1 MKGGARVAAGV
12 SIGYFLGRTHKMRLA
27 LMLAGAGLT
36 GRLPSNPQ
44 DILKRGASMMG
55 SSPELVKI
63 TDAVRGELMSA
74 ARAAAVTAA
83 SNRIDSLNDRLQQR
97 AAGRSRTAE
106 EEPEEEEYAGEEP
119 EDEYAEGEYEEEPGE
134 ESAEEE
140 EEYPE
145 EAEEEEAEEEEAP
158 EEEAPEEEEA
168 APEEAEEEAPKP
180 VRRRPAA
187 RRRTAESASR
197 PKASRTKSKP
207 QEPEEPGDEDEEPS
221 KPRRRST
228 RAEASA
234 TGRAPVRRT
243 RK

>member
-44 DILKRGASMMG
+44 DILKRGASMVG

-63 TDAVRGELMSA
+63 TDSVRGELMSA

-97 AAGRSRTAE
+97 AAGRSKAAE
-106 EEPEEEEYAGEEP
+106 EEPEEEEYADEGP

-140 EEYPE
+140 EYP
-145 EAEEEEAEEEEAP
+145 EEEAEEEEAD
-158 EEEAPEEEEA
+158 EE
-168 APEEAEEEAPKP
+168 EEAEEEAPKP
-180 VRRRPAA
+180 ARRRPSA

-197 PKASRTKSKP
+197 PKASRAKSKP
-207 QEPEEPGDEDEEPS
+207 QEPDEAGDEDEEPS

-228 RAEASA
+228 RAAASA

>member
-36 GRLPSNPQ
+36 GRLPNNPQ
-44 DILKRGASMMG
+44 DILKRGASMVG

-63 TDAVRGELMSA
+63 TDSVRGELMSA

-83 SNRIDSLNDRLQQR
+83 SNRIDSLNERLQQR
-97 AAGRSRTAE
+97 ATGRPKASE
-106 EEPEEEEYAGEEP
+106 EEPEEEESADEGP
-119 EDEYAEGEYEEEPGE
+119 EDEYAEGEYEPAE

-140 EEYPE
+140 YPE
-145 EAEEEEAEEEEAP
+145 EETDEEEAP
-158 EEEAPEEEEA
+158 EEGEGAPEEA
-168 APEEAEEEAPKP
+168 EEAEEEAPKP
-180 VRRRPAA
+180 ARRRPAA
-187 RRRTAESASR
+187 RRRTGESTSR
-197 PKASRTKSKP
+197 PKTSRAKSKAK
-207 QEPEEPGDEDEEPS
+207 EPEESGDEDEEPA

-234 TGRAPVRRT
+234 SGRAPVRRT

>member
-36 GRLPSNPQ
+36 GRLPNNPQ
-44 DILKRGASMMG
+44 DILKRGASMVG

-63 TDAVRGELMSA
+63 TDSVRGELMSA

-83 SNRIDSLNDRLQQR
+83 SNRIDSLNERLQQR
-97 AAGRSRTAE
+97 ATGRPKASE

-119 EDEYAEGEYEEEPGE
+119 EDEYAEGEYEPAE

-140 EEYPE
+140 YPE
-145 EAEEEEAEEEEAP
+145 EETDEEEAP
-158 EEEAPEEEEA
+158 EEGEGAPEEA
-168 APEEAEEEAPKP
+168 EEAEEEAPKP
-180 VRRRPAA
+180 ARRRPAA
-187 RRRTAESASR
+187 RRRTGESTSR
-197 PKASRTKSKP
+197 PKTSRAKKAK
-207 QEPEEPGDEDEEPS
+207 EPEESGDEDEEPA

-234 TGRAPVRRT
+234 SGRAPVRRT

>member
-36 GRLPSNPQ
+36 GRLPNNPQ
-44 DILKRGASMMG
+44 DILKRGASMVG

-83 SNRIDSLNDRLQQR
+83 SNRIDSLNERLQQR
-97 AAGRSRTAE
+97 AAGRPKASE
-106 EEPEEEEYAGEEP
+106 EEPEEEEYTGEEP
-119 EDEYAEGEYEEEPGE
+119 EDEYAEGEYEPAE

-140 EEYPE
+140 YPE
-145 EAEEEEAEEEEAP
+145 EETDEEEAP
-158 EEEAPEEEEA
+158 EEEAPEEEEG
-168 APEEAEEEAPKP
+168 APEEAEEAEEEAPKP
-180 VRRRPAA
+180 ARRRPAA
-187 RRRTAESASR
+187 RRRTGESASR
-197 PKASRTKSKP
+197 PKTSRAKSKAT
-207 QEPEEPGDEDEEPS
+207 ESEESGDEDEEPA

-234 TGRAPVRRT
+234 SGRAPVRRT

>member
-44 DILKRGASMMG
+44 DILKRGASMVG

-63 TDAVRGELMSA
+63 TDSVRGELMSA

-83 SNRIDSLNDRLQQR
+83 SNRIDSLNERLQQR
-97 AAGRSRTAE
+97 AAGRPKASE

-119 EDEYAEGEYEEEPGE
+119 EDEYAEGEYEEEP
-134 ESAEEE
+134 AE
-140 EEYPE
+140 EEYPDE
-145 EAEEEEAEEEEAP
+145 ESEEEET
-158 EEEAPEEEEA
+158 PEEEEG
-168 APEEAEEEAPKP
+168 APEEAEEEGAEEEEAPKP
-180 VRRRPAA
+180 ARRRPAA

-197 PKASRTKSKP
+197 PKTSRARKAK
-207 QEPEEPGDEDEEPS
+207 EPEESGDEDEEPA
-221 KPRRRST
+221 KPRRRSA

>member
-36 GRLPSNPQ
+36 GRLPNNPQ
-44 DILKRGASMMG
+44 DILKRGASMVG

-63 TDAVRGELMSA
+63 TDSVRGELMSA

-83 SNRIDSLNDRLQQR
+83 SNRIDSLNERLQQR
-97 AAGRSRTAE
+97 ATGRPTASE
-106 EEPEEEEYAGEEP
+106 EEPEEEEYADEGP
-119 EDEYAEGEYEEEPGE
+119 EDEYAEGEYEPAE

-140 EEYPE
+140 YPE
-145 EAEEEEAEEEEAP
+145 EETDEEEAP
-158 EEEAPEEEEA
+158 EEGEGAPEEA
-168 APEEAEEEAPKP
+168 EEAEEEAPKP
-180 VRRRPAA
+180 ARRRPAA
-187 RRRTAESASR
+187 RRRTGESTSR
-197 PKASRTKSKP
+197 PKTSRAKSKAK
-207 QEPEEPGDEDEEPS
+207 EPEESGDEDEEPA

-234 TGRAPVRRT
+234 SGRAPVRRT

>member
-44 DILKRGASMMG
+44 DILKRGASMVG

-63 TDAVRGELMSA
+63 TDSVRGELMSA

-83 SNRIDSLNDRLQQR
+83 SNRIDSLNERLQQR
-97 AAGRSRTAE
+97 ATGRPKPSE
-106 EEPEEEEYAGEEP
+106 EEPEEEEYADEGP
-119 EDEYAEGEYEEEPGE
+119 EDEYAEGEYEPAE

-140 EEYPE
+140 YPE
-145 EAEEEEAEEEEAP
+145 EEADEEEADEEEAP
-158 EEEAPEEEEA
+158 EEGEGAPEEA
-168 APEEAEEEAPKP
+168 EEAEEEAPKP
-180 VRRRPAA
+180 ARRRPAA
-187 RRRTAESASR
+187 RRRTGESASR
-197 PKASRTKSKP
+197 PKTSRAKSKAK
-207 QEPEEPGDEDEEPS
+207 EPEESGDADEEPA

-234 TGRAPVRRT
+234 SGRAPVRRT

>member
-36 GRLPSNPQ
+36 GRLPNNPQ
-44 DILKRGASMMG
+44 DILKRGASMVG

-63 TDAVRGELMSA
+63 TDSVRGELMSA

-83 SNRIDSLNDRLQQR
+83 SNRIDSLNERLQQR
-97 AAGRSRTAE
+97 ATGRPKASE
-106 EEPEEEEYAGEEP
+106 EEPEEEEYADEGP
-119 EDEYAEGEYEEEPGE
+119 EDEYAEGEYEPAE

-140 EEYPE
+140 YPE
-145 EAEEEEAEEEEAP
+145 EETDEEEAP
-158 EEEAPEEEEA
+158 EEGEGAPEEA
-168 APEEAEEEAPKP
+168 EEAEEEAPKP
-180 VRRRPAA
+180 ARRRPAA
-187 RRRTAESASR
+187 RRRTGESTSR
-197 PKASRTKSKP
+197 PKTSRAKSKAK
-207 QEPEEPGDEDEEPS
+207 EPEESGDEDEEPA

-234 TGRAPVRRT
+234 SGRAPVRRT

>member
-36 GRLPSNPQ
+36 GRLPNNPQ
-44 DILKRGASMMG
+44 DILKRGASMVG

-63 TDAVRGELMSA
+63 TDSVRGELMSA

-83 SNRIDSLNDRLQQR
+83 SNRIDSLNERLQQR
-97 AAGRSRTAE
+97 AAGRPKASE
-106 EEPEEEEYAGEEP
+106 EEPEEEESADEGP
-119 EDEYAEGEYEEEPGE
+119 EDEYAEGGYEPAE

-140 EEYPE
+140 YPE
-145 EAEEEEAEEEEAP
+145 EETDEEEAP
-158 EEEAPEEEEA
+158 EEGEGAPEEA
-168 APEEAEEEAPKP
+168 EEAEEEAPKP
-180 VRRRPAA
+180 ARRRPAA
-187 RRRTAESASR
+187 RRRTGESTSR
-197 PKASRTKSKP
+197 PKTSRAKSKAK
-207 QEPEEPGDEDEEPS
+207 EPEESGDEDEEPA

-234 TGRAPVRRT
+234 SGRAPVRRT

>member
-36 GRLPSNPQ
+36 GRLPNNPQ
-44 DILKRGASMMG
+44 DILKRGASMVG

-63 TDAVRGELMSA
+63 TDSVRGELMSA

-83 SNRIDSLNDRLQQR
+83 SNRIDSLNERLQQR
-97 AAGRSRTAE
+97 ATGRPKASE
-106 EEPEEEEYAGEEP
+106 EEPEEEEYADEGP
-119 EDEYAEGEYEEEPGE
+119 EDEYAEGEYEPAE

-140 EEYPE
+140 YPDEESEEEETPEEEEGAPE
-145 EAEEEEAEEEEAP
+145 EAEEEEA
-158 EEEAPEEEEA
+158 
-168 APEEAEEEAPKP
+168 PKP
-180 VRRRPAA
+180 ARRRPAA

-197 PKASRTKSKP
+197 PKTSRARKAK
-207 QEPEEPGDEDEEPS
+207 EPEESGDEDEEPA

-234 TGRAPVRRT
+234 SGRAPVRRT

>member
-36 GRLPSNPQ
+36 GRLPNNPQ
-44 DILKRGASMMG
+44 DILKRGASMVG

-63 TDAVRGELMSA
+63 TDSVRGELMSA

-83 SNRIDSLNDRLQQR
+83 SNRIDSLNERLQQR
-97 AAGRSRTAE
+97 ATGRPTASE
-106 EEPEEEEYAGEEP
+106 EEPEEEESADEGP
-119 EDEYAEGEYEEEPGE
+119 EDEYAEGGYEP
-134 ESAEEE
+134 A

-145 EAEEEEAEEEEAP
+145 EETDEEEAP
-158 EEEAPEEEEA
+158 EEGEGAPEEA
-168 APEEAEEEAPKP
+168 EEAEEEAPKP
-180 VRRRPAA
+180 ARRRPAA
-187 RRRTAESASR
+187 RRRTGESTSR
-197 PKASRTKSKP
+197 PKTSRAKSKAK
-207 QEPEEPGDEDEEPS
+207 EPEESGDEDEEPA

-234 TGRAPVRRT
+234 SGRAPVRRT